1 MRLRADRLEIEHPE
15 YQALSPYWRTV
26 RDLKD
31 GAIAIK
37 RNIERYLPM
46 RPDEDRELYALRL
59 GKFSYTPVMT
69 DAIGKYSAKLASSP
83 VHLSNAEDYFWETFR
98 ANNNSPKGA
107 MRKESGLLQE
117 IFASLLYY
125 SKVWVAI
132 DMLETDVV
140 PRTAYESKAVNN
152 PPYCQLYDPLSVI
165 NWGDGWAV
173 VRTIYPLVVPFEFP
187 KTIARW
193 TYYTQYSNIIYEAE
207 VKLKAFR
214 DSEGNICDKV
224 DRVLI
229 GDKWLPLDDENA
241 ILEPIKEWQHGLG
254 MLLLDLSIPME
265 KWVGKQVYLK
275 QIQHLR
281 IENAWTDAGYLSG
294 VVQRLFTPP
303 DVPPMD
309 DARIVYEQP
318 DYAKELAR
326 AGNTHILIGNGYQFV
341 ESTGAALGNLEG
353 QLNKIEQQI
362 KELVSLH
369 FASGSKGMLEQ
380 SGISK
385 EIDMT
390 LLEDSMATYGQ
401 IVLALYNM
409 ILRLVSKIKG
419 LPTPLAVGLSNYTV
433 DSTDGLI
440 NQLTLVEQLPYVP
453 PTAKKI
459 AYAKLAQLMVGTAS
473 PEDEKAIKEELEV
486 LFSKP
491 KAETEGTDKE
501 EILQAVIDEYG
512 LSEEEY
518 QYLYGS
524 GGSFNRDLNSMGLS
538 EEAIKRIVG
547 AEYA

>member
-1 MRLRADRLEIEHPE
+1 
-15 YQALSPYWRTV
+15 
-26 RDLKD
+26 
-31 GAIAIK
+31 
-37 RNIERYLPM
+37 
-46 RPDEDRELYALRL
+46 
-59 GKFSYTPVMT
+59 
-69 DAIGKYSAKLASSP
+69 
-83 VHLSNAEDYFWETFR
+83 
-98 ANNNSPKGA
+98 
-107 MRKESGLLQE
+107 
-117 IFASLLYY
+117 
-125 SKVWVAI
+125 
-132 DMLETDVV
+132 
-140 PRTAYESKAVNN
+140 
-152 PPYCQLYDPLSVI
+152 
-165 NWGDGWAV
+165 
-173 VRTIYPLVVPFEFP
+173 
-187 KTIARW
+187 
-193 TYYTQYSNIIYEAE
+193 
-207 VKLKAFR
+207 
-214 DSEGNICDKV
+214 
-224 DRVLI
+224 
-229 GDKWLPLDDENA
+229 
-241 ILEPIKEWQHGLG
+241 
-254 MLLLDLSIPME
+254 
-265 KWVGKQVYLK
+265 
-275 QIQHLR
+275 
-281 IENAWTDAGYLSG
+281 
-294 VVQRLFTPP
+294 
-303 DVPPMD
+303 
-309 DARIVYEQP
+309 
-318 DYAKELAR
+318 
-326 AGNTHILIGNGYQFV
+326 
-341 ESTGAALGNLEG
+341 
-353 QLNKIEQQI
+353 
-362 KELVSLH
+362 
-369 FASGSKGMLEQ
+369 MLEQ